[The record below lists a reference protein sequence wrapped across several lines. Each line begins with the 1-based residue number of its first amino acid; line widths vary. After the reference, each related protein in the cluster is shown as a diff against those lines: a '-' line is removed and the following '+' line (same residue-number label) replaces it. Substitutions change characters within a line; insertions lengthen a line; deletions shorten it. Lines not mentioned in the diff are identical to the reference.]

1 MICRINRLNFLHIQE
16 REEGGGL
23 FTRYLLPSFFPSISK
38 VATFLFIHP
47 PFSFLYAHVNFG
59 FFLNSPQCSL
69 CQAPVFSISIWSS
82 LQPLVTFFTG
92 YYFYYS
98 SSETVAFW
106 EGEKPGFAFSL
117 FRPTAY
123 LYFDEYYDTKT
134 KDAQHHH

>member
-1 MICRINRLNFLHIQE
+1 MWTLASSLILH
-16 REEGGGL
+16 
-23 FTRYLLPSFFPSISK
+23 S
-38 VATFLFIHP
+38 P
-47 PFSFLYAHVNFG
+47 PFVKLLYLASLYDPLYSLWL
-59 FFLNSPQCSL
+59 LN
-69 CQAPVFSISIWSS
+69 
-82 LQPLVTFFTG
+82 
-92 YYFYYS
+92 FYYS